1 MAKRKRP
8 QASTSVTP
16 HAGAAVPQVSTAI
29 SGVDTFVQPGYAGA
43 PQAPVPVTQPAD
55 YAGST
60 SAQDLINLGKSFS
73 MLSSSLQQKAQAE
86 RLGDKE
92 LYNWAEELAQLKK
105 EMDATGEDLAA
116 KVGDETIDALSHP
129 AAAKGLCAGMAKLN
143 ASDAYGHIEAN
154 IEEWKN
160 HPDGLD
166 LAKTMERFDTQMS
179 SSKGTAPNSRSDIY
193 EIEYLK
199 ASSTYRRKFE
209 QIWRTH
215 ISKTTISNM
224 EDGLK
229 MHVGSVLD
237 AYSTSP
243 EESLKSLENPTLM
256 EIREVRE
263 QTEGETEWGDLPTAI
278 LLEPVLKEYK
288 GSVIGLNRA
297 KELMGIHL
305 VNLALNSDTAHN
317 ARAALKL
324 LKDFESGSP
333 NNRIKILEDSSV
345 PEVKNYYDLHKDK
358 IANKINV
365 FDKQAVNKAF
375 REHGDGLQETIIDG
389 IFTKM
394 KAGYGMDPMKWEV
407 IQGVVGAIDDG
418 KTVEMPGYHVTRDG
432 NKLTFTNYHG
442 QSFDLNAD
450 KMWTM
455 AQTRWTEYMT
465 AENRKGLPD
474 IPSSDAVASA
484 MTFVE
489 NPSLPNQHLQ
499 QLGHSLFQFANKTR
513 VAGWETVD
521 SGAIEEYDR
530 NLKSFIAAYHE
541 IDKVDSAQSLNTLFP
556 NAEERVFLKVA
567 YELYSDESL
576 YLASGGANDG
586 FRDISKLRE
595 MLAGKDIASGDKV
608 ARFNELWEDTGAE
621 TMMQDA
627 LNNYEFGGNYRGMEE
642 EVKGHAR
649 ILHWFIGGDS
659 VNLELAIN
667 KAVESFTNGLVE
679 IRGVNYSPEDVGNP
693 NMMQTKIEV
702 GTKVIDD
709 DWVDKISGLLGS
721 VLPPAVSWKVSQPVE
736 GFMRTG
742 VSMVSNA
749 SALFESFLTPMLQPL
764 WGESVAAT
772 TARTGL
778 LETLVGESTF
788 KLGPDAMS
796 WKEIF
801 DSIDDRVGV
810 SGPIDVITGLVP
822 MYNDTD
828 RMNQSL
834 LFKDIA
840 LDVMSG
846 MYEESNNP
854 TLAMILDTAENRV
867 KAGVTSNEALFA
879 LASEKIRPDD
889 DIDTLSFHIK
899 PGLPTEQQS
908 AMFDLKIRNEDGVLR
923 TVDTYPIDDI
933 ITLGQWGTDEERFD
947 PLGVR
952 AQRVVA
958 REIEEI
964 KAVPEELLDIVTEV
978 EDTIGEIFD
987 MLFMEPFRGDGADPR
1002 FFEGDRDRPVKT
1014 EPAPEFETMSMRLMK
1029 HLTTEEEPTPTEA
1042 EPTPTE
1048 EEPDDE

>member
-105 EMDATGEDLAA
+105 EMDATGEDFAA
-116 KVGDETIDALSHP
+116 KVGDGTIDALSHP
-129 AAAKGLCAGMAKLN
+129 AAAKGLSSGMAKLN

-179 SSKGTAPNSRSDIY
+179 SSMGTAPNSRSDIY
-193 EIEYLK
+193 EIDYLK

-237 AYSTSP
+237 AYSMNP
-243 EESLKSLENPTLM
+243 EEAFGSLDPH
-256 EIREVRE
+256 E
-263 QTEGETEWGDLPTAI
+263 QADLNALTFNAFQGVDPDEQNWGDLPTAI
-278 LLEPVLKEYK
+278 LLESLLKEYK

-297 KELMGIHL
+297 KELAGIHL
-305 VNLALNSDTAHN
+305 VDLALNSNTAHN

-394 KAGYGMDPMKWEV
+394 KSGYGMDPMKWEV

-442 QSFDLNAD
+442 QSFTLNGD

-455 AQTRWTEYMT
+455 AQTRWTEHT
-465 AENRKGLPD
+465 TEENRKALTKDDTLLPGVITD
-474 IPSSDAVASA
+474 DTRDPAGVVDAVASA
-484 MTFVE
+484 MTHLE
-489 NPSLPNQHLQ
+489 NPSLPNPHLQ
-499 QLGHSLFQFANKTR
+499 QLGHSLFQFANMTR
-513 VAGWETVD
+513 VEGWDTLD

-530 NLKSFIAAYHE
+530 KLESFIAAYGE
-541 IDKVDSAQSLNTLFP
+541 IDRIGSTQSLNTLFP

-567 YELYSDESL
+567 YDLYSNESL

-608 ARFNELWEDTGAE
+608 AGFNELWEDTGAE
-621 TMMQDA
+621 TMLQDA
-627 LNNYEFGGNYRGMEE
+627 LNNYEFSGNYRAMEE

-736 GFMRTG
+736 GLMRTG

-788 KLGPDAMS
+788 KLGPDEMS

-801 DSIDDRVGV
+801 DSIDD
-810 SGPIDVITGLVP
+810 
-822 MYNDTD
+822 
-828 RMNQSL
+828 
-834 LFKDIA
+834 
-840 LDVMSG
+840 
-846 MYEESNNP
+846 
-854 TLAMILDTAENRV
+854 
-867 KAGVTSNEALFA
+867 
-879 LASEKIRPDD
+879 
-889 DIDTLSFHIK
+889 
-899 PGLPTEQQS
+899 
-908 AMFDLKIRNEDGVLR
+908 
-923 TVDTYPIDDI
+923 
-933 ITLGQWGTDEERFD
+933 
-947 PLGVR
+947 
-952 AQRVVA
+952 
-958 REIEEI
+958 
-964 KAVPEELLDIVTEV
+964 
-978 EDTIGEIFD
+978 
-987 MLFMEPFRGDGADPR
+987 
-1002 FFEGDRDRPVKT
+1002 
-1014 EPAPEFETMSMRLMK
+1014 
-1029 HLTTEEEPTPTEA
+1029 
-1042 EPTPTE
+1042 
-1048 EEPDDE
+1048 